1 MTTAGLHVSPRSWDD
16 ENNRCCSVAP
26 SLVSDACH
34 AAINVPLCS
43 CSIVGA
49 WVYVGPPSVRLEL
62 YEYNC
67 CTCACFK
74 VLVDALFPVAGKRM
88 KWGRHSSLLACS
100 KSLRAT
106 RSLTMS
112 CLAFLSPSWDHFS
125 LTSPSWKSL
134 RLDCDCYPG
143 ASTSEQELGNASQ
156 EDTPTGHSG
165 PDLVETAPPKGKGT
179 PMDTQQT
186 CPDILIDRC
195 WPITEAP
202 TRTTGRTGGRADWG
216 ACRTAPGRLAWR
228 WDVCRANR
236 SRQATHRKVQPDQ
249 KQQQQQQQRSLR
261 LLLVSATAAG
271 SVEHSC
277 LVPCVHPFPGFP
289 PDRRLIPIGRPA
301 QRAATVERRAGA
313 WRRGRRAPSARVWRE
328 L

>member
-112 CLAFLSPSWDHFS
+112 CLAFLSP
-125 LTSPSWKSL
+125 
-134 RLDCDCYPG
+134 
-143 ASTSEQELGNASQ
+143 
-156 EDTPTGHSG
+156 
-165 PDLVETAPPKGKGT
+165 
-179 PMDTQQT
+179 
-186 CPDILIDRC
+186 
-195 WPITEAP
+195 
-202 TRTTGRTGGRADWG
+202 
-216 ACRTAPGRLAWR
+216 
-228 WDVCRANR
+228 VCRAERCKYSATCAVPSHGTISHLPPHPGRASVLTATATQGPPQASKSSATQARRTRLLAIVDLTLSRRRRRKERGRLWTR
-236 SRQATHRKVQPDQ
+236 SRRA
-249 KQQQQQQQRSLR
+249 
-261 LLLVSATAAG
+261 
-271 SVEHSC
+271 
-277 LVPCVHPFPGFP
+277 
-289 PDRRLIPIGRPA
+289 LIF
-301 QRAATVERRAGA
+301 
-313 WRRGRRAPSARVWRE
+313 